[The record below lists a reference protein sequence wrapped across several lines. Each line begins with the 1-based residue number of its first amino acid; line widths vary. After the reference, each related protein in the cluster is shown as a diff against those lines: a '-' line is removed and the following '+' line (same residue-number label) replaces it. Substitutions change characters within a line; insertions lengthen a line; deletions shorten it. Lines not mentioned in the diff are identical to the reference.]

1 MTALSA
7 GVIGCSDHHMNPPT
21 AATDTITPVTMS
33 FFISA
38 M

>member
-1 MTALSA
+1 V
-7 GVIGCSDHHMNPPT
+7 VIGFFAHHEKPPT

-38 M
+38 IL